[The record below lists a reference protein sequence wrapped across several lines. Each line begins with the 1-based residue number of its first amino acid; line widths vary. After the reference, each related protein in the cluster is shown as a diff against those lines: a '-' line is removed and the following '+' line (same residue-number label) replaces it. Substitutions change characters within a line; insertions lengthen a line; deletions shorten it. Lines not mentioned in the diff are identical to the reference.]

1 MLHGVFERLERA
13 QKTDMKPSSRVH
25 RVLTIFERLTVVAAG
40 ILVVLAVAVATVLLY
55 VLFANGV
62 LTNALT
68 IGSVD
73 EVQRAIQR
81 VFAGVLLLL
90 LGLELLETLKTYF
103 TDYRFRTEVIL
114 VVAMIAVGRHV
125 IQIDFEHVSG
135 VTLLGIAALTLS
147 LAASFVLVRMTPP
160 RSGSAEQQASD

>member
-1 MLHGVFERLERA
+1 MAFGRHEGA
-13 QKTDMKPSSRVH
+13 QETEMKPSSRVH
-25 RVLTIFERLTVVAAG
+25 RVITAFELLIVVAAG
-40 ILVVLAVAVATVLLY
+40 LLVVLAVAVTTGVLY

-62 LTNALT
+62 LTNVLT
-68 IGSVD
+68 MGSVD
-73 EVQRAIQR
+73 DVQRAIQR

-147 LAASFVLVRMTPP
+147 LAASFVLVRMTPR
-160 RSGSAEQQASD
+160 RSGSAEQPASD